1 MKWLNSSKRDDSGP
15 RPPEQILHAYENNQ
29 DISRDE
35 CRVLYDLVEDP
46 WDLGSNV
53 NYDSYIHFLRACDKY
68 VDWQQIDWVIDY
80 GSGIGTFTRA
90 LKDLHPHIK
99 SMGVD
104 FDTALQ
110 AAERRF
116 GAGIFDHYFAMDRE
130 INEYDLLAHRFP
142 DLDIGR
148 LCICFFNSVNYVF
161 KDQSKKRRPR
171 YLSRLVRQF
180 ESLSSQSAH
189 KYLIA
194 SSNFFDRGA
203 AKAMDRSD
211 CELIYMS
218 RDLGLNSRIEDFQA
232 ELHTRIWQSI

>member
-1 MKWLNSSKRDDSGP
+1 MKWFKRSTPTSGDP
-15 RPPEQILHAYENNQ
+15 RQAEQILEAYENNQ

-35 CRVLYDLVEDP
+35 CRILYDLVDDP

-53 NYDSYIHFLRACDKY
+53 NYESYTRFLRACDKY
-68 VDWQQIDWVIDY
+68 VDWQQIDWIIDY

-99 SMGVD
+99 SMGID

-116 GAGIFDHYFAMDRE
+116 GAGIFDHYFAMNRD

-142 DLDIGR
+142 DLDIDR

-161 KDQSKKRRPR
+161 KDQKNKHRPA
-171 YLSRLVRQF
+171 YLARLIRQF
-180 ESLSSQSAH
+180 EGLARKPAY

-203 AKAMDRSD
+203 ARAMDRAD
-211 CELIYMS
+211 CELIYLS
-218 RDLGLNSRIEDFQA
+218 RDLGLDSRISDFQA
-232 ELHTRIWQSI
+232 ELHTRIWQNA